1 MILIELVELICQS
14 AGTCTPTVSQEYRIS
29 KIISELAQFL
39 KHLRE
44 TTQSFRFNQNRIQR
58 NNSMSI
64 IYLVC
69 RLVMFKG
76 NYRGSARSD
85 LTKKDHLD
93 GGSSSS
99 NEYNPK
105 MFASTFNNQSSLASE
120 CGDSQS
126 ESFASAFEN
135 TYQLDHETEDWAREL
150 EFALLD
156 YPLKHYYSDVHELVA
171 HTLKACARLPFS

>member
-14 AGTCTPTVSQEYRIS
+14 AGTCTPTVAEEYRIS

-39 KHLRE
+39 RHVRE
-44 TTQSFRFNQNRIQR
+44 TTQNFRFNQNRIQR

-76 NYRGSARSD
+76 NCRGSARPD
-85 LTKKDHLD
+85 PPRKDRLE
-93 GGSSSS
+93 GGSGSS

-105 MFASTFNNQSSLASE
+105 LFASTFNNQSSQTSE

-135 TYQLDHETEDWAREL
+135 TYQLDHEAEDWVREL

-156 YPLKHYYSDVHELVA
+156 YPLKHFYSDVHELVA
-171 HTLKACARLPFS
+171 HTLKACARPLIT